1 MLCVEKEPD
10 SGLRA
15 ARVDALR
22 AHRWSSYHYYCG
34 NQKAP
39 GWRRVR
45 QKRKSA
51 RRAQG
56 AMYRIRLTNRTV
68 YDVAAVRRV
77 FPSRLKMMLSRAT
90 HVAPGSSSRRTV
102 ELIKLVSARFTEFLQ
117 RILEVQIGP
126 LANFLCCQIRA
137 LVRFNNI
144 FDCVL
149 CGLNDLLRC
158 F

>member
-56 AMYRIRLTNRTV
+56 AMYRRELEEA
-68 YDVAAVRRV
+68 AAVDQWDTDWKADLN
-77 FPSRLKMMLSRAT
+77 P
-90 HVAPGSSSRRTV
+90 VA
-102 ELIKLVSARFTEFLQ
+102 
-117 RILEVQIGP
+117 
-126 LANFLCCQIRA
+126 
-137 LVRFNNI
+137 
-144 FDCVL
+144 
-149 CGLNDLLRC
+149 
-158 F
+158 